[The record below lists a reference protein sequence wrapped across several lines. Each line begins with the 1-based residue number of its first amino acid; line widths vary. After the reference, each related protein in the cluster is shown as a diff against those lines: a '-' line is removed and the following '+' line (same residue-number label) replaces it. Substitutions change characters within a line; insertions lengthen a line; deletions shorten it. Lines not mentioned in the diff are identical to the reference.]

1 MKPKCLDCSNLSRWE
16 QASGG
21 TVPRCAR
28 LEAVEEMIRSEM
40 RFWNINGNWSSTWE
54 SDESP
59 YCSLEEE
66 PQYICEEEGR
76 EVEVAIQEWL
86 DSRLIITER
95 TGPVYRSI
103 KSIENDILW
112 KFSFCT
118 QYSPNNDAESWDD
131 PIFHS
136 HYDYPEIPDSDIDS
150 AEPLFSSPLVKEI
163 EQMVEKIPIGPH

>member
-118 QYSPNNDAESWDD
+118 
-131 PIFHS
+131 
-136 HYDYPEIPDSDIDS
+136 
-150 AEPLFSSPLVKEI
+150 
-163 EQMVEKIPIGPH
+163 